1 MYDLASITIEEV
13 KRIADMVR
21 ITISDEEANQYTNE
35 LSEIISY
42 AGKLTELNTDDVEA
56 TTHGIVLTN
65 VMRND
70 EVIQTITQEDVLNNA
85 PDQQDGHFRVPRIM
99 EE

>member
-1 MYDLASITIEEV
+1 MASITIEEV